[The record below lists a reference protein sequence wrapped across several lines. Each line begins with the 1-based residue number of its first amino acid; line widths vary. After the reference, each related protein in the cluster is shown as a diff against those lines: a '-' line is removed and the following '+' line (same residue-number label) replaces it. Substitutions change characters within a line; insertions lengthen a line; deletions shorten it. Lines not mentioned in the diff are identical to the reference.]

1 MIHSQSKLLRLLLFN
16 TLVFTHSF
24 SLADTLKTGFSHAKL
39 LNKAQLSTTQAE
51 IISAAC
57 VDATKASKTSS
68 IAVAVFDTGG
78 SLLAF
83 RRMDGVARGIVD
95 TAMNKGRGAALFGF
109 PTREMRNWAISNA
122 SVTLL
127 PGFSG
132 LTGGVPIKS
141 KAGELLGGIGVSGM
155 SSDDDEACALAAI
168 KTIEDSL

>member
-1 MIHSQSKLLRLLLFN
+1 MI
-16 TLVFTHSF
+16 
-24 SLADTLKTGFSHAKL
+24 A
-39 LNKAQLSTTQAE
+39 
-51 IISAAC
+51 AAC
-57 VDATKASKTSS
+57 IDATKASKTSA

-83 RRMDGVARGIVD
+83 RRMDGVATGIVD
-95 TAMNKGRGAALFGF
+95 AAMNKGRGAALFGF

-132 LTGGVPIKS
+132 VTGGVPIKT
-141 KAGELLGGIGVSGM
+141 KAGELLGGVGVSGM

-168 KTIEDSL
+168 QTIDAAL